1 MEILEHLLTTES
13 LISLLTLT
21 FMEVV
26 LGIDNI
32 IFISIVA
39 SKLPKHQQKKGTN
52 WGLLIALIPRVVLL
66 FALSW
71 MIGLNQQLVSIVD
84 FHLSGRDLIL
94 FCGGIFLIYK
104 ATTEIH
110 QKLEGNEEI
119 VYKEEES
126 GKSAFF
132 KVIAQITLINV
143 VFSFD
148 SILTAIGLV
157 DADKAE
163 NLWIMIIAVVLSMF
177 VMMLFAYPIARFVEE
192 HPTIK
197 MLALAF
203 LLMIGT
209 LLIVEALHYEVPK
222 GYIYFSIAFS
232 LFVELLNLKLIKRSQ
247 KPVHLRQRYVTIQDD
262 QSAPTIHPPAPYQNN
277 QYQKE
282 KANFNK

>member
-1 MEILEHLLTTES
+1 MEILEHLLTTEA
-13 LISLLTLT
+13 LISLATLT
-21 FMEVV
+21 FMEIV

-32 IFISIVA
+32 VFISIIA
-39 SKLPKHQQKKGTN
+39 SKLPDHQQKKGTN
-52 WGLLIALIPRVVLL
+52 WGLVIALIPRIILL

-71 MIGLNQQLVSIVD
+71 MIGLNQDIVSLWG

-94 FCGGIFLIYK
+94 FAGGIFLIYK

-110 QKLEGNEEI
+110 QKLEGDEE
-119 VYKEEES
+119 VVRKGKES
-126 GKSAFF
+126 GESAFF
-132 KVIAQITLINV
+132 KVIAQVALINV

-163 NLWIMIIAVVLSMF
+163 NLWIMIIAVILSMF

-209 LLIVEALHYEVPK
+209 LLTVEALHYEVPK

-232 LFVELLNLKLIKRSQ
+232 LFVELLNLKLIKRAQ
-247 KPVHLRQRYVTIQDD
+247 KPVHLHQRYVAIQDE
-262 QSAPTIHPPAPYQNN
+262 QSAPAPHPPAPYKNSHH
-277 QYQKE
+277 KE
-282 KANFNK
+282 EEINK